1 MSKHIKSIN
10 MTLRIVEQ
18 PTTDEEEKVEMYSKF
33 TKTKLIKMLIIANE
47 HIDKYINKNIIDY

>member
-1 MSKHIKSIN
+1 
-10 MTLRIVEQ
+10 MTLRIAESL
-18 PTTDEEEKVEMYSKF
+18 TDEEEKVEMYSKF

>member
-1 MSKHIKSIN
+1 